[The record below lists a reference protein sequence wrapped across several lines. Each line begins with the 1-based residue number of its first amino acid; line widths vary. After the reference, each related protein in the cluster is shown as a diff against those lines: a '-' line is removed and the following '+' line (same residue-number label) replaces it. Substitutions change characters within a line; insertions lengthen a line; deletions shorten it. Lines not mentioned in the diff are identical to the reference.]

1 MFKCDVPAA
10 LDVAGLTFAAPEVRS
25 LLDRGC
31 KQQLPPGQSQAL
43 CSSIAADPKL
53 VSFYDL
59 LSHTHSALSF
69 SLSLSPTLFLSLS
82 PS

>member
-1 MFKCDVPAA
+1 MDLLVSMRH
-10 LDVAGLTFAAPEVRS
+10 LTLAAPEVRS

-43 CSSIAADPKL
+43 CSSIATDPKL

-59 LSHTHSALSF
+59 PFTYHIRTV
-69 SLSLSPTLFLSLS
+69 LSLLSLS
-82 PS
+82 PSLSL